1 MTPEEIAD
9 SLRRSVEI
17 ESGKPLV
24 VFKDPAVS
32 GHGSVRVATPDTAM
46 HVLRYPPSA
55 DVQLPYLTAFHC
67 GMLLRSL
74 RAESPQRFDLVS
86 TAAMRTESQQLIQAH
101 LKTSGADVPESLIP
115 NLCSQ
120 LGDGLGIQ
128 LRSMPIAIRV
138 DHWLWQQY
146 PSLQELQRT
155 NVSRQLQESMQT
167 LGPSVRALVP
177 LRMLNANLAM
187 NCAFAM
193 FWGELWGEPE
203 LAVPYTLAG
212 FEAAGRQLLEMVRSI
227 DSHPNGDRQLV
238 EQWASQLNLTAWY
251 RTVTKQ

>member
-32 GHGSVRVATPDTAM
+32 GHGSVRVATPDAAM

-86 TAAMRTESQQLIQAH
+86 TAAMRTETQQLIQAH

-193 FWGELWGEPE
+193 FWGEL
-203 LAVPYTLAG
+203 
-212 FEAAGRQLLEMVRSI
+212 
-227 DSHPNGDRQLV
+227 
-238 EQWASQLNLTAWY
+238 
-251 RTVTKQ
+251 